1 MLVRQAMTPD
11 PLTVPPDATLQD
23 ALELMLR
30 FDIRE
35 LPVADDSGGLV
46 GIITD
51 RDVKT
56 QLGPAGR
63 DIDEGLIDDAVLE
76 GLVEEVMSRDVET
89 VFDHTEMSTA
99 CRMLVELRIGAL
111 PVVEVGGA
119 LVGILSV
126 TDCLEQAANLFERLD
141 A

>member
-1 MLVRQAMTPD
+1 MLVREAMTPD
-11 PLTVPPDATLQD
+11 PLTVRPDATLQD

-35 LPVADDSGGLV
+35 VPVAHDGGELV

-63 DIDEGLIDDAVLE
+63 DVDEGLLDDEVLE
-76 GLVEEVMSRDVET
+76 ALVEEVMTSDVET
-89 VFDHTEMSTA
+89 VFDHTEMSVA

-111 PVVEVGGA
+111 PVVDVQGG

-126 TDCLEQAANLFERLD
+126 TDCLEKAAMLFERLD